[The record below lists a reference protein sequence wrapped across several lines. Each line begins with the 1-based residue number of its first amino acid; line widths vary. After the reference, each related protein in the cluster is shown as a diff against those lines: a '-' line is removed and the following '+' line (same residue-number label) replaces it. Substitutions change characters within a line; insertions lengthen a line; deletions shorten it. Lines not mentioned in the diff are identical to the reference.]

1 MRGLIINNQNRNS
14 CDRPRRLDR
23 VHRPLQPVHGDSE
36 APYWHGA
43 ATNSGLLAA
52 AAWQAEQVAL
62 AHYPSKK
69 QRDEGEREGRCDLSI
84 STAEQSVHLHVSQRW
99 PRIARLTWPLPCRK
113 PPLSPARSPTPAS
126 SRPARCSSAPE
137 GRAARQSRGAARL
150 GRRPAKHTACAIAWH
165 FPTPTVRCTTNWGS
179 ISLGWH
185 CCSSRRRQADE
196 PTRKP
201 SGGR

>member
-1 MRGLIINNQNRNS
+1 MRGLIINNQNLEFLRPALEGWIE
-14 CDRPRRLDR
+14 CIDRFN
-23 VHRPLQPVHGDSE
+23 QVHGDSE

-99 PRIARLTWPLPCRK
+99 PRIARLDLATALQETATRPPDRLPQPAQGRRVVRQPL
-113 PPLSPARSPTPAS
+113 
-126 SRPARCSSAPE
+126 E

-150 GRRPAKHTACAIAWH
+150 GRRPTKHTACAIAWH
-165 FPTPTVRCTTNWGS
+165 FPYAYR
-179 ISLGWH
+179 SLHNELGQYFPGVALLLK
-185 CCSSRRRQADE
+185 QA
-196 PTRKP
+196 
-201 SGGR
+201 